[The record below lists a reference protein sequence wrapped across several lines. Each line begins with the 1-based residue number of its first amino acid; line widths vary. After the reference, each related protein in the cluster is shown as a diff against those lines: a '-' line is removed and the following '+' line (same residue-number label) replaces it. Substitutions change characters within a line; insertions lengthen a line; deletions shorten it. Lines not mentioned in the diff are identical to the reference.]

1 MLGAAASA
9 AAEAVAEALAAQAER
24 EAVAVARAEQPVPP
38 SAAVAHAEQPLALPS
53 AAVALAVEPPASVVA
68 STPASAAVALAEES
82 LAPAPAPASAGLAGA
97 RGGALVGLLSRDS
110 GETLIDQI
118 VRSVAARIDDRLLRG
133 GARMP
138 SIRSFAAAHGVSP
151 FTVVASYDK
160 LVASG
165 YLESRRGAGFFVR
178 ERLPMAL
185 NAAEPSAAV
194 FGSGAGNAAD
204 AGLVAKPIDVVWLVR
219 NMFRQMPHQHM
230 PGTGV
235 LPSDW
240 LDGAAIANALRAVSR
255 QNPNL
260 LLSYGVPQ
268 GFLPLRQQLQ
278 HKLAELEIAAAPEQI
293 LTTAGVT
300 QALDLVAR
308 EFTRPGDTIFVDD
321 PAWFLMFGSFAAL
334 GAKVV
339 GIPRLADGPDVARLA
354 ELAAIH
360 KPKLYIINSVL
371 HNPSST
377 SLSAAKAFQVLKLA
391 EEHDFILVEDD
402 IYCDLHPG
410 SAVQPA
416 TRLAALDQLQRVIY
430 LGGFS
435 KTMAANLR
443 VGFIATSAERA
454 ERLADR
460 KMLSTLTTSDLGERV
475 VYRVLSEG
483 SYRKHADRL
492 RGRLDS
498 VRAKTLRQMER
509 IGFKVGQAAPA
520 GMFVWA
526 DAGCDTNALA
536 ERAMAEH
543 LLLAPGSLFS
553 PTQLPSTFM
562 RLNVAAMQDPGV
574 WRFLERA
581 LSKV

>member
-9 AAEAVAEALAAQAER
+9 AAEAVADALAAQA
-24 EAVAVARAEQPVPP
+24 ARAEQPI
-38 SAAVAHAEQPLALPS
+38 QLAQ
-53 AAVALAVEPPASVVA
+53 
-68 STPASAAVALAEES
+68 
-82 LAPAPAPASAGLAGA
+82 PAPAVRPPVGVL
-97 RGGALVGLLSRDS
+97 GLLSRAS

-138 SIRSFAAAHGVSP
+138 SIRTFAATHGVSP

-160 LVASG
+160 LVAAG

-178 ERLPMAL
+178 ERAPMAL
-185 NAAEPSAAV
+185 NAADGGARSVHEALP
-194 FGSGAGNAAD
+194 GSGFES
-204 AGLVAKPIDVVWLVR
+204 KPIDVVWLVR
-219 NMFRQMPHQHM
+219 NMFRQMPHQQM

-235 LPSDW
+235 LPSEW
-240 LDGAAIANALRAVSR
+240 LDGPAIANALRAVGR
-255 QNPNL
+255 QHPNL

-278 HKLAELEIAAAPEQI
+278 HKLAELEVAAAPEQI
-293 LTTAGVT
+293 LTTVGVT
-300 QALDLVAR
+300 QGLDLVAR

-321 PAWFLMFGSFAAL
+321 PGWFLMFGSFAAL
-334 GAKVV
+334 GAKVI
-339 GIPRLADGPDVARLA
+339 GIPRLGDGPDVARLA

-360 KPKLYIINSVL
+360 KPKLYVINSVL

-377 SLSAAKAFQVLKLA
+377 SLSAAKAFQVLRLA
-391 EEHDFILVEDD
+391 EEHDFLIVEDD

-416 TRLAALDQLQRVIY
+416 TRLSALDQLQRVIY

-443 VGFIATSAERA
+443 VGYIATSVERA

-460 KMLSTLTTSDLGERV
+460 KMLSTLTTSDIGERV
-475 VYRVLSEG
+475 VYKVLSEG
-483 SYRKHADRL
+483 SYRKHTDRM
-492 RGRLDS
+492 RARLDGLRS
-498 VRAKTLRQMER
+498 KALRQMER
-509 IGFKVGQAAPA
+509 VGLKIEHPSPA
-520 GMFVWA
+520 GMFVWV

-536 ERAMAEH
+536 ERAMGEQ

-553 PTQLPSTFM
+553 PLQLPSTRM
-562 RLNVAAMQDPGV
+562 RLNVAAMQEPGI

-581 LSKV
+581 LGRA

>member
-1 MLGAAASA
+1 MTNTRKRTSLLGAAASA
-9 AAEAVAEALAAQAER
+9 AAEAVNEALAAAHAR
-24 EAVAVARAEQPVPP
+24 SLAASAPGPAVASVPAAGKAARRAGGGGAE
-38 SAAVAHAEQPLALPS
+38 SAGG
-53 AAVALAVEPPASVVA
+53 
-68 STPASAAVALAEES
+68 
-82 LAPAPAPASAGLAGA
+82 APAAARGA
-97 RGGALVGLLSRDS
+97 RVAKPRAAAGPLLGLLSRES
-110 GETLIDQI
+110 GETLSDQI

-138 SIRSFAAAHGVSP
+138 SIRAFAAAHGVSA

-160 LVASG
+160 LVATG

-178 ERLPMAL
+178 ERAPMAL
-185 NAAEPSAAV
+185 NAADGAA
-194 FGSGAGNAAD
+194 AH
-204 AGLVAKPIDVVWLVR
+204 AGLAAARPRLESKPVDVVWLVR
-219 NMFRQMPHQHM
+219 NMFRQMPHHQM
-230 PGTGV
+230 PGSGV
-235 LPSDW
+235 LPPEW
-240 LDGAAIANALRAVSR
+240 LDGTAIANALRAVSR

-260 LLSYGVPQ
+260 LVGYGMPQ

-293 LTTAGVT
+293 VTTAGVT
-300 QALDLVAR
+300 QALDMVAR

-334 GAKVV
+334 GANVI
-339 GIPRLADGPDVARLA
+339 GIPRLADGPDIARLA

-371 HNPSST
+371 HNPSSS
-377 SLSAAKAFQVLKLA
+377 SLSAAKAFQVLRLS
-391 EEHDFILVEDD
+391 EEHGFIIVEDD

-416 TRLAALDQLQRVIY
+416 TRLSALDQLQRVIY

-460 KMLSTLTTSDLGERV
+460 KMLSTLTTSDIGERV
-475 VYRVLSEG
+475 VYKVLSEG
-483 SYRKHADRL
+483 SYRKHADRV
-492 RGRLDS
+492 RTRLDGI
-498 VRAKTLRQMER
+498 RAKAVRQMER
-509 IGFKVGQAAPA
+509 VGLKVDVASPA
-520 GMFVWA
+520 GMFVWV
-526 DAGCDTNALA
+526 DAGCDTSVLT
-536 ERAMAEH
+536 ERAMADN

-553 PTQLPSTFM
+553 PAQLPSTRM
-562 RLNVAAMQDPGV
+562 RLNVAAMQEPAV
-574 WRFLERA
+574 WKFLERELA
-581 LSKV
+581 R

>member
-24 EAVAVARAEQPVPP
+24 EAHAGVRASQAAAPATSVQAPPV
-38 SAAVAHAEQPLALPS
+38 
-53 AAVALAVEPPASVVA
+53 
-68 STPASAAVALAEES
+68 TPAPGPL
-82 LAPAPAPASAGLAGA
+82 PAPAVGA
-97 RGGALVGLLSRDS
+97 RSSALVGLLSRDS

-138 SIRSFAAAHGVSP
+138 SIRSFAVAHGVSP

-160 LVASG
+160 LVAGG

-185 NAAEPSAAV
+185 NATEPAASIAA
-194 FGSGAGNAAD
+194 GHPDSGLA
-204 AGLVAKPIDVVWLVR
+204 AKPIDVVWLVR

-293 LTTAGVT
+293 VTTAGVT

-308 EFTRPGDTIFVDD
+308 EFSRPGDTIFVDD

-443 VGFIATSAERA
+443 VGFIATSPERA

-498 VRAKTLRQMER
+498 VRAKTVRQMER
-509 IGFKVGQAAPA
+509 IGLRVEQAAPA

-581 LSKV
+581 LGNR

>member
-1 MLGAAASA
+1 MTNTRSRTSLLGAAASA
-9 AAEAVAEALAAQAER
+9 AAEAVADALAAADAR
-24 EAVAVARAEQPVPP
+24 AAAKLPLGRAVAAAAPGP
-38 SAAVAHAEQPLALPS
+38 AVATVIP
-53 AAVALAVEPPASVVA
+53 
-68 STPASAAVALAEES
+68 TPAPVGRAGRGAGKGAEKAAQPGMVL
-82 LAPAPAPASAGLAGA
+82 
-97 RGGALVGLLSRDS
+97 GLLSRES

-118 VRSVAARIDDRLLRG
+118 VRSVTARIDDRLLRG

-138 SIRSFAAAHGVSP
+138 SIRAFAAAHAVSA

-178 ERLPMAL
+178 EPAAMEL
-185 NAAEPSAAV
+185 NLAERRPGARRRSAE
-194 FGSGAGNAAD
+194 GERERAG
-204 AGLVAKPIDVVWLVR
+204 AKPIDVVWLVR
-219 NMFRQMPHQHM
+219 NMFRQMPYGQM

-235 LPSDW
+235 LPPDW
-240 LDGAAIANALRAVSR
+240 LDGAAIANALRSVSR
-255 QNPNL
+255 QHPNL
-260 LLSYGVPQ
+260 LVSYGVPQ

-278 HKLAELEIAAAPEQI
+278 LKFAELEIAAAPEQI
-293 LTTAGVT
+293 VTTAGVT

-339 GIPRLADGPDVARLA
+339 GIPRLADGPDIAQLA
-354 ELAAIH
+354 ELAALH

-377 SLSAAKAFQVLKLA
+377 SLSAAKAFQVLRLA
-391 EEHDFILVEDD
+391 EEHDFIIVEDD

-443 VGFIATSAERA
+443 VGYIAASPERA

-460 KMLSTLTTSDLGERV
+460 KMLTMLTTSDIGERV
-475 VYRVLSEG
+475 VYKVLSEG
-483 SYRKHADRL
+483 LFRKHSDRV
-492 RGRLDS
+492 RARLDAI
-498 VRAKTLRQMER
+498 RAKTIRQMER
-509 IGFKVGQAAPA
+509 VGLKVDVASPA

-526 DAGCDTNALA
+526 DAGCDTNVLT
-536 ERAMAEH
+536 EKAMAH
-543 LLLAPGSLFS
+543 NLLLAPGSLFS
-553 PTQLPSTFM
+553 PKQLPSTRM
-562 RLNVAAMQDPGV
+562 RLNVAAMQEPAV
-574 WRFLERA
+574 WRFLERE
-581 LSKV
+581 LGRS